1 MALYPK
7 NEQPLSDE
15 LFHNPTSEYRGAPF
29 WAWNCQMTED
39 KITMIVDALQE
50 MGMGGGHIHSR
61 TGMNTTYLSREFL
74 DLVKDAHETF
84 KERNMITWLYDED
97 RWPSGAAGGLVT
109 RDHQYRQRV
118 LVFTPNLLGD
128 DKERTLLA
136 HYQVQLTGGLLD
148 DYKRIDI
155 DEKAAEGYDEWFAYL
170 EVAEDDPWYNNESYV
185 DSLNK
190 KAVDRFI
197 EETHET
203 YAKEFQEE
211 FGKTIHAIFTDEP
224 MVRYKS
230 RLDYAAD
237 KIDIVLPF
245 TDDVEETFVASY
257 GHSFMDS
264 LPEVFWERKDGQVS
278 VIRYWFHDH
287 LCERFVAAFT
297 DNVGKWCKEHNLML
311 TGHMMGEPELDSQ
324 TLFIGEAMRAYRSFQ
339 LPGID
344 MLADRRELSTA
355 KQAQSAARQFGC
367 PGVMSELYGVTNWDF
382 DFRGHKLQGDWQA
395 ALGVTLR
402 VHHLTWTSMAGEA
415 KRDYPAPIGYQS
427 PWYKEYKY
435 IEDYF
440 SRINT
445 IMTRGKADVKIG
457 VIHPIES
464 YWLYWGPEEQTVAIR
479 REMDDNFKNL
489 IEWLLYGLLDFDF
502 ISESLLPQ
510 QNRIEEITQDGFPV
524 GEMNYHVIV
533 VPNCVTLR
541 STTLERLKA
550 WEEKGG
556 KLIFAG
562 ETPRYIDALPSQEVV
577 EFVKESRHISFTKVN
592 LLSALEEERTV
603 KIYGERGRAAENL
616 IYQMRTDGEDKLF
629 FLAHV
634 NKMKDADIPTRED
647 LVIAIQG
654 IYDVICYHPLDG
666 TKERLSVSQREG
678 KTILERTMYDH
689 DSLLL
694 VLKPTKEP
702 KTVGKGMERIA
713 EENKCCFECQGQH
726 RIATDNAMKY
736 KLSEPNVMVLDQ
748 AEYAFDYGKWQ
759 PREELLKID
768 NQFREVIGYRNRLG
782 IPQPWLSQ
790 EEEEIRH
797 TLSLRFRF
805 TSEIEAEDVSLA
817 LENTT
822 AAVILNGEN
831 IPMKITGWYTD
842 KAIVTI
848 RLGTIKKG
856 VNELL
861 VHIPYR
867 HKENIEYMFLLG
879 PFGVRVQGREAVITE
894 LPKNISFGDIVPQGF
909 PFYGGNVEYQIPI
922 ELPEDGTLTVRA
934 SKFRNPL
941 LKAAVDDGEAKRIAF
956 SPYTVTLDCPAG
968 KHVVKLTAFGNR
980 VNTFGAIHNSK
991 ETENYFSP
999 NAWRVSGDRWADE
1012 YQLRRTGVLKA
1023 PEINWVKNARE
1034 RMSQL

>member
-7 NEQPLSDE
+7 SKKSFSDE
-15 LFHNPTSEYRGAPF
+15 LFQNPTSEYRGAPF

-50 MGMGGGHIHSR
+50 MGMGGGHIHCR
-61 TGMNTTYLSREFL
+61 TGMNTPYLSQEFL
-74 DLVKDAHETF
+74 DLVKEAHEKF
-84 KERNMITWLYDED
+84 KKRDMITWLYDED

-109 RDHQYRQRV
+109 CDHQYRQRV
-118 LVFTPNLLGD
+118 LVFTPNQLGD

-136 HYQVQLTGGLLD
+136 HYQVRLTDGLLD
-148 DYKRIDI
+148 DYKRIGI
-155 DEKAAEGYDEWFAYL
+155 EKKVAEGYDEWFAYL
-170 EVAEDDPWYNNESYV
+170 EVAEDNPWYNNQSYI

-190 KAVDRFI
+190 KAVDCFI
-197 EETHET
+197 EKTHET
-203 YAKEFQEE
+203 YAKEFREE

-224 MVRYKS
+224 MIRYKS
-230 RLDYAAD
+230 RLDYATD

-245 TDDVEETFVASY
+245 TDDVEETFVAAY
-257 GHSFMDS
+257 GHSLMDS
-264 LPEVFWERKDGQVS
+264 LPEVFWERKDGEVS
-278 VIRYWFHDH
+278 VIRYQFHDH
-287 LCERFVAAFT
+287 LCERFVVAFT
-297 DNVGKWCKEHNLML
+297 DNIGKWCQEHDLML
-311 TGHMMGEPELDSQ
+311 TGHMMGEPLLDTQ
-324 TLFIGEAMRAYRSFQ
+324 TLFIGEAMRGYRSFG

-355 KQAQSAARQFGC
+355 KQAQSAAHQFGC
-367 PGVMSELYGVTNWDF
+367 PGVMSELYGVTNWNF

-402 VHHLTWTSMAGEA
+402 VHHLTWTSMEGEA
-415 KRDYPAPIGYQS
+415 KRDYPASIGYQS

-440 SRINT
+440 ARINT
-445 IMTRGKADVKIG
+445 IMTRGRADVKIG

-489 IEWLLYGLLDFDF
+489 IEWLLYGCLDFDF

-510 QNRIEEITQDGFPV
+510 QNKVEEITKEGFPV
-524 GEMNYHVIV
+524 GEMNYDVIV

-550 WEEKGG
+550 WEAQGG

-562 ETPRYIDALPSQEVV
+562 ETPRYIDALPSEEVV

-592 LLSALEEERTV
+592 LLNALEEERT
-603 KIYGERGRAAENL
+603 IEIRSTRGRAAENL
-616 IYQMRTDGEDKLF
+616 IYQMRTDGEEKLF

-634 NKMKDADIPTRED
+634 NKMQDADIPTQES
-647 LVIAIQG
+647 LTISIKG

-666 TKERLSVSQREG
+666 TKEVLAVSHKDG

-694 VLKPTKEP
+694 VLKPAKELHTQE
-702 KTVGKGMERIA
+702 KAQKNCCDCKSASRIA
-713 EENKCCFECQGQH
+713 V
-726 RIATDNAMKY
+726 DNTMKY

-748 AEYAFDYGKWQ
+748 AEYAFDYGAWQ

-768 NQFREVIGYRNRLG
+768 NQFREVVGYRNRLR

-790 EEEEIRH
+790 TEEEIKH
-797 TLSLRFRF
+797 TLSLKFRF
-805 TSEIEAEDVSLA
+805 TSEIEVENASLA
-817 LENTT
+817 LENMT
-822 AAVILNGEN
+822 AIVILNGEN
-831 IPMKITGWYTD
+831 IPMNITGWYTD

-848 RLGTIKKG
+848 DLGTIKKG

-867 HKENIEYMFLLG
+867 NKENIEYMFLLG
-879 PFGVRVQGREAVITE
+879 QFGVRVQGREAVLTE
-894 LPKNISFGDIVPQGF
+894 MPKTISFGDIVPQGF
-909 PFYGGNVEYQIPI
+909 PFYGGNMEYEIPV
-922 ELPEDGTLTVRA
+922 ELPEDGSLTLRA

-941 LKAAVDDGEAKRIAF
+941 LKVAIDDGDAKVIAF
-956 SPYTVTLDCPAG
+956 SPYTATLDCSAG

-980 VNTFGAIHNSK
+980 ANTFGTIHNSK
-991 ETENYFSP
+991 DTENYFSP
-999 NAWRVSGDRWADE
+999 NSWRVSGDQWADE

-1023 PEINWVKNARE
+1023 PEISLVKNY
-1034 RMSQL
+1034 